1 MCAMASLEKGI
12 GSRWKPVAHRDG
24 LELAIAT
31 GGRRGIGDVLLSEK
45 SERLIQGVGVVPLKF
60 WPDDRGYFLEV
71 LRAGQGLVA
80 ELAITALQVSAALSY
95 PGTIKAFHY
104 HARQT
109 DIWAPVEGML
119 QVGLYDLRVGSP
131 SFGVKNTLYIG
142 ELRPWSLRIP
152 PGVGHG
158 YKVLGTKPAVLVYAT
173 DHFYD
178 PQDEGRI
185 PHDDPDINY
194 DWETQHK

>member
-1 MCAMASLEKGI
+1 MASLGKGV
-12 GSRWKPVAHRDG
+12 GARLKSVALREG
-24 LELAIAT
+24 LELAIAA
-31 GGRRGIGDVLLSEK
+31 GGPHGVGDVIVNEK
-45 SERLIQGVGVVPLKF
+45 SERLIQEVGIVALQF
-60 WPDDRGYFLEV
+60 WPDDRGYFVEV
-71 LRAGQGLVA
+71 LRAGLGLA
-80 ELAITALQVSAALSY
+80 TGISTATLQVSASLSY

-109 DIWAPVEGML
+109 DIWAPAAGML

-131 SFGVKNTLYIG
+131 TFGAKNTFYIG

-158 YKVLGTKPAVLVYAT
+158 YKVLGTQPAVLVYAT
-173 DHFYD
+173 DRFYD

-185 PHDDPDINY
+185 PYNDPDINY